1 MSQVWGGSSWPDPAV
16 STSID
21 VETEEPWQTILL
33 TEKAG
38 SPGDVPRPDPPEGE
52 HGGVVV
58 NVEEAQLL
66 LVLLVQ
72 DDEEAI

>member
-1 MSQVWGGSSWPDPAV
+1 MAHSVVFRYSYKY
-16 STSID
+16 SID
-21 VETEEPWQTILL
+21 VKTEKPCQTIQL

-38 SPGDVPRPDPPEGE
+38 PPGHVPRPDPPEGE

-58 NVEEAQLL
+58 DVEEAQLL
-66 LVLLVQ
+66 LLLLVQ

>member
-1 MSQVWGGSSWPDPAV
+1 MAQLTAWFLDIHISIALTSKLRNPACQP
-16 STSID
+16 I
-21 VETEEPWQTILL
+21 QL

-38 SPGDVPRPDPPEGE
+38 PPGHVPRPDPPEGE

-58 NVEEAQLL
+58 DVEEAQLL
-66 LVLLVQ
+66 LLLLVQ

>member
-1 MSQVWGGSSWPDPAV
+1 MVFRYSYKY
-16 STSID
+16 SID
-21 VETEEPWQTILL
+21 VKTEKPWADNSIQL

-38 SPGDVPRPDPPEGE
+38 PPGHVPRPDPPEGE

-58 NVEEAQLL
+58 DVEEAQLL
-66 LVLLVQ
+66 LLLLVQ